1 VLDSSNQ
8 LQEEDETFNSQKYF
22 RDLCFDHN
30 IEVSH
35 MARIQFPKGWSKL
48 LLEFVTRV
56 KNYGI
61 TITEVSD
68 FYSVLDIQFEVVR
81 TTKETQVWRAINYV
95 RQMSVLTCG
104 SCTNSKSVRKG
115 FTPINVLCEKCINDA
130 HLINKTGTW
139 LDKY

>member
-1 VLDSSNQ
+1 MLDSSNQ
-8 LQEEDETFNSQKYF
+8 LQQEDEPFHSREYF
-22 RDLCFDHN
+22 KDLCLGTK
-30 IEVSH
+30 IQVSH

-48 LLEFVTRV
+48 VLEFVTRV

-81 TTKETQVWRAINYV
+81 STKETQVWRAINHA
-95 RQMSVLTCG
+95 RQFSTLTCG
-104 SCTNSKSVRKG
+104 NCGNGKSVRKG
-115 FTPINVLCEKCINDA
+115 ITPINVLCEKCIDNA
-130 HLINKTGTW
+130 HLISKTGTW